1 MNKKAYIQGF
11 RSVLSWY
18 EKLAETPS
26 VSAKT
31 VGQPKILSL
40 REFQKQKF
48 DPTYIGSPLGSHGD
62 TAYSMAL
69 NKAYKAYL
77 AGLSK
82 PQPVSSVTNT
92 PLYYAE
98 SPKGPSGQAFLDLS
112 RLLAPE
118 PEERQPRPQEIAS
131 VR

>member
-11 RSVLSWY
+11 RSVLRWY
-18 EKLAETPS
+18 EKLAETPN
-26 VSAKT
+26 VSAKP
-31 VGQPKILSL
+31 VEKPKILTL

-77 AGLSK
+77 EGLSK
-82 PQPVSSVTNT
+82 PQTASSVTNT

-98 SPKGPSGQAFLDLS
+98 SPKGPSGRAFLDLS

>member
-11 RSVLSWY
+11 MSVLRQY
-18 EKLAETPS
+18 EKLAETPI
-26 VSAKT
+26 VSAPT
-31 VGQPKILSL
+31 VERPKVLSL

-48 DPTYIGSPLGSHGD
+48 DPTYRGSPLGSRDD
-62 TAYSMAL
+62 TAYAMAL
-69 NKAYKAYL
+69 NSAYKSYL
-77 AGLSK
+77 DGLSK
-82 PQPVSSVTNT
+82 PQPVSSVTNA

-98 SPKGPSGQAFLDLS
+98 SPRGPSGKAFLDLS